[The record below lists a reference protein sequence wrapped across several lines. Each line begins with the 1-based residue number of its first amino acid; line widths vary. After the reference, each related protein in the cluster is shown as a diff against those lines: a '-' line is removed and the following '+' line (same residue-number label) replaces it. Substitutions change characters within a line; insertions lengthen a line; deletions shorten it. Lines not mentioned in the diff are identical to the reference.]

1 MAQVFTVF
9 EKFGSLFENLSAE
22 PELQK
27 DLAAAVMLYGSLGVE
42 PEFDNPVLAA
52 FFELVRGDIDYS
64 VNNHANGKKGG
75 RPRKETKA
83 ETEENPYENP
93 PHNQTQN
100 PTNNPTPE
108 KPETI
113 KIKKEIEKEIKKK
126 REGAKKFAPP
136 SREEALAY
144 KAEAGLDSVDVDR
157 FLDYYE
163 ANGWVQARGKPI
175 KDWRAAMRNW
185 DRRQNDYGP
194 KRPPGEEVNELA
206 AKYANAW

>member
-1 MAQVFTVF
+1 MARVFAIF
-9 EKFGSLFENLSAE
+9 EKFGSLLENLSAE

-27 DLAAAVMLYGSLGVE
+27 ELAAAIVLYGSLGIE
-42 PEFDNPVLAA
+42 PKFDNPVLTA
-52 FFELVRGDIDYS
+52 FFELVRGDVDYS
-64 VNNHANGKKGG
+64 VACHENGKKGG
-75 RPRKETKA
+75 RPRKETQPEA
-83 ETEENPYENP
+83 DENPDENP
-93 PHNQTQN
+93 SYNPTQN

-113 KIKKEIEKEIKKK
+113 ELEIEKELEIKKK

-136 SREEALAY
+136 SREEAEAY
-144 KAEAGLDSVDVDR
+144 KAEAGLERVDVDR
-157 FLDYYE
+157 FLDHYE

-194 KRPPGEEVNELA
+194 KQPPGEEVNELA